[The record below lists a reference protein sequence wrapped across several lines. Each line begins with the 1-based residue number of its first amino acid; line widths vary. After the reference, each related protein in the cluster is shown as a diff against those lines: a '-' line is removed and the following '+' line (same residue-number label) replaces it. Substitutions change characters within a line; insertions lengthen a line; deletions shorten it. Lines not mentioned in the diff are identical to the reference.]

1 MNTQETEIFEFLK
14 RFPNLFVS
22 VTEISKDVGCR
33 KQFNEDRSWAR
44 PFLRRME
51 MDDLIESNPFGEYR
65 LKRPA
70 DDTTTFKR
78 ALTMPGFALG
88 ETAIIT
94 LDEVEE
100 RILNAPDTDPQI

>member
-14 RFPNLFVS
+14 RFPNLYVS
-22 VTEISKDVGCR
+22 VTEISKNVGNR
-33 KQFNEDRSWAR
+33 KKFNEDRSWSR

-51 MDDLIESNPFGEYR
+51 MDGLVDSNPFGEYR
-65 LKRPA
+65 LKHAP

-78 ALTMPGFALG
+78 ALTMPGFSLG

-94 LDEVEE
+94 LDEAEE